1 MRALQEDVQ
10 AALASGRLVA
20 RDFLNVWPRDRAT
33 GDEVQ
38 KGYWS
43 GMGTIS
49 APVLNPL
56 TGSSQ
61 TRAFRG
67 VGTLIQIS
75 DIPLVSNIT
84 VQRITIRLSHI
95 DGDVMEAL
103 RTYDLRQAR
112 VQVFRGWFDPDTRAL
127 IDNAIP
133 RFVGFVDGAPLET
146 PSENE
151 EGSFV
156 LECVSHTQEMTRAS
170 TETRSDESQKR
181 RSSSDNFYQ
190 DVATVGEREL
200 FWGRTRGKAA

>member
-1 MRALQEDVQ
+1 MRTLHPDVE

-20 RDFLNVWPRDRAT
+20 RDFLNVWPKDRST
-33 GDEVQ
+33 GVEQQ

-43 GMGTIS
+43 GMGTVS
-49 APVLNPL
+49 APVINPL
-56 TGSSQ
+56 TGLSQ

-67 VGTLIQIS
+67 VGRLIQIS

-95 DGDVMEAL
+95 DSDVMNAL

-112 VQVFRGWFDPDTRAL
+112 VQVFRGWFDPDARTL

-146 PSENE
+146 PSENG
-151 EGSFV
+151 EGSFS

-181 RSSSDNFYQ
+181 RSATDNFYQ
-190 DVATVGEREL
+190 DVASVGEREL
-200 FWGRTRGKAA
+200 WWGRARGSTA